1 MEVNR
6 SEVANLFKSLSGGIF
21 SLAKRW
27 CYIMNMI
34 RASHAT
40 MIIVKIRWAGLVVAF
55 QGQDRDQAETRA
67 FFVCSRWGGSVVD
80 CWLLWLGFVS
90 CLCSMTNTSEKYER
104 TQQGNL
110 LGEVGRH
117 KYGLKYQGCK
127 KRYDGRQQN
136 TLMFNVST
144 PHTIW
149 ESIIYL
155 NHIVGRFPR
164 GTGTLIEDS
173 VLSRTETNLNIFLVL
188 LLVSM
193 IVLLVVVVRLM
204 VMIENR
210 DKSSP
215 SPGEHDPDDDQ

>member
-110 LGEVGRH
+110 LTCSQQMSPVIAFDIAVVAQKVKVQCWGPVWSEKVDGGGGSVIGR
-117 KYGLKYQGCK
+117 
-127 KRYDGRQQN
+127 DGYKNSWR
-136 TLMFNVST
+136 S
-144 PHTIW
+144 
-149 ESIIYL
+149 
-155 NHIVGRFPR
+155 
-164 GTGTLIEDS
+164 
-173 VLSRTETNLNIFLVL
+173 
-188 LLVSM
+188 
-193 IVLLVVVVRLM
+193 
-204 VMIENR
+204 
-210 DKSSP
+210 K
-215 SPGEHDPDDDQ
+215 